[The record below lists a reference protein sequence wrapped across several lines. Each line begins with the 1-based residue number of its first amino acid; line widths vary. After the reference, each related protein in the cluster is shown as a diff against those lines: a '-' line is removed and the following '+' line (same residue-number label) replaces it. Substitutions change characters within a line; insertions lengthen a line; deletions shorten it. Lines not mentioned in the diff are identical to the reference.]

1 MALQLGNAA
10 KASSLTNLQV
20 RLPAVI
26 IGGGLTGVDTATEV
40 QAYYISQVEKTLTRY
55 EKLIEIYGEESIR
68 KNLDAASI
76 EILEEHLTHGRAVKK
91 ERERATIQN
100 EQPNFIKLIRQ

>member
-26 IGGGLTGVDTATEV
+26 IGGGLTGIDTATEV
-40 QAYYISQVEKTLTRY
+40 QAYYITQVEKTLLRF
-55 EKLIEIYGEESIR
+55 EILTAEHGEDYIL
-68 KNLDAASI
+68 NDLDSASK
-76 EILEEHLTHGRAVKK
+76 EILEEFLMHGKEVRK
-91 ERERATIQN
+91 ERERAVLKN
-100 EQPNFIKLIRQ
+100 E